1 MWTQFLFPRLWKG
14 RIESGK
20 MKVESGKFY
29 KPKMIVVADTTPLIS
44 LLKM

>member
-1 MWTQFLFPRLWKG
+1 MDCPFCKG
-14 RIESGK
+14 IERGESGK